1 MKKSYAAKND
11 TEFILHFYLCLACN
25 TMHEDKK
32 TDCKSGNE
40 SIKLDERNVQNKSKN
55 INHVIQE
62 KETLKCSKTSQSQKD
77 LSKLNMVEQKDKK
90 VICETIPNGGIKF
103 DPPIIKISLMN
114 SEEML
119 NEFNSSN
126 SPMNK
131 KSIGEIVIVATTP
144 EITFYSEEHTNGNN
158 ISTSKGEQRM

>member
-1 MKKSYAAKND
+1 MDGIIAK
-11 TEFILHFYLCLACN
+11 ACN

-40 SIKLDERNVQNKSKN
+40 SIKLDERNVQNKSSL

-62 KETLKCSKTSQSQKD
+62 KETLESSKTSQSQKD
-77 LSKLNMVEQKDKK
+77 LSKLNTVEKKDDKM
-90 VICETIPNGGIKF
+90 IYETIPNGTIKF

-119 NEFNSSN
+119 
-126 SPMNK
+126 
-131 KSIGEIVIVATTP
+131 
-144 EITFYSEEHTNGNN
+144 
-158 ISTSKGEQRM
+158 

>member
-1 MKKSYAAKND
+1 MQQKINN
-11 TEFILHFYLCLACN
+11 EFIINSYLCLACN

-32 TDCKSGNE
+32 TDCKSGHE
-40 SIKLDERNVQNKSKN
+40 SIKLDERNVQNKSSH
-55 INHVIQE
+55 INHHVQE
-62 KETLKCSKTSQSQKD
+62 KETLKCSKMSQSQKD
-77 LSKLNMVEQKDKK
+77 LSKLNTVEQKDNK
-90 VICETIPNGGIKF
+90 IIYETIPNGRIKF
-103 DPPIIKISLMN
+103 DPPMIKISLMN

-144 EITFYSEEHTNGNN
+144 EITFYSEELTNGNN